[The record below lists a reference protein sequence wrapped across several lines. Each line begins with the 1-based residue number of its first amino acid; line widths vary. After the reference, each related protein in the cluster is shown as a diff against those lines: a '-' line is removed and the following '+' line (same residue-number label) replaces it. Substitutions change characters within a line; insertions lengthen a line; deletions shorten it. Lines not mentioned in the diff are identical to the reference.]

1 MAKLYR
7 RGPPLCGQ
15 CFYQLSLSPCLPFT
29 RRFPNPIDNHQS
41 TIDNPPVNLLLV
53 HGPNLN
59 LLGERNPAVYGT
71 TTLLDIEADV
81 AAAAGARGAAVLCYQ
96 SNHEGALID
105 FLHEHRKLAD
115 GVVMNAG
122 AYTHT
127 SVALR
132 DAIEAIQIPVVEVHI
147 SNTHAREGFRHRSF
161 IAPVCLGQVTGLG
174 RAGYTVATNLLLDHL
189 EARTGA

>member
-1 MAKLYR
+1 MT
-7 RGPPLCGQ
+7 
-15 CFYQLSLSPCLPFT
+15 SP
-29 RRFPNPIDNHQS
+29 
-41 TIDNPPVNLLLV
+41 TILLV

-71 TTLLDIEADV
+71 TTLLDIESDV
-81 AAAAGARGAAVLCYQ
+81 AAVAGSRGASLLCFQ
-96 SNHEGALID
+96 SNHEGGLID
-105 FLHEHRKLAD
+105 FLHEKRKLAS

-122 AYTHT
+122 AFTHT

-147 SNTHAREGFRHRSF
+147 SNTHAREGFRHVSM

-174 RAGYTVATNLLLDHL
+174 RAGYSVAAKLLLDHL
-189 EARTGA
+189 MPGAESA

>member
-1 MAKLYR
+1 VTDEA
-7 RGPPLCGQ
+7 GTH
-15 CFYQLSLSPCLPFT
+15 SP
-29 RRFPNPIDNHQS
+29 
-41 TIDNPPVNLLLV
+41 VLLLV

-59 LLGERNPAVYGT
+59 LLGERKPEIYGR

-81 AAAAGARGAAVLCYQ
+81 AGIAGARGAALLCFQ

-115 GVVMNAG
+115 GVILNAG

-132 DAIEAIQIPVVEVHI
+132 DAIEAIQLPVVEVHI
-147 SNTHAREGFRHRSF
+147 SNTHAREGFRHTSL
-161 IAPVCLGQVTGLG
+161 IAAVCLGQVTGFG
-174 RAGYTVATNLLLDHL
+174 RAGYALAAELLLDHL
-189 EARTGA
+189 GAPRPASP

>member
-1 MAKLYR
+1 MHAVHTTLVR
-7 RGPPLCGQ
+7 AQ
-15 CFYQLSLSPCLPFT
+15 A
-29 RRFPNPIDNHQS
+29 IDNRQP
-41 TIDNPPVNLLLV
+41 TIDNRRVNLLLV

-115 GVVMNAG
+115 GVVINAG

-132 DAIEAIQIPVVEVHI
+132 DAIEAIQLPVVEVHI
-147 SNTHAREGFRHRSF
+147 SNTHAREGFRHRSL

-174 RAGYTVATNLLLDHL
+174 RDGYTVATNLLLDHL
-189 EARTGA
+189 ESRARA